1 MFEFLFKCFSLSS
14 NENKKE
20 NINEI
25 KNENEIEIKI
35 KIPKRLT
42 SKQKRRLKRR
52 NQIFA
57 LESLKN
63 VM

>member
-1 MFEFLFKCFSLSS
+1 MFKFLFKCFSLPEKEK
-14 NENKKE
+14 ENK
-20 NINEI
+20 NEI